1 MILHLM
7 LLMESFSGVCSK
19 LASAQPFLSFRF
31 CFYYACM
38 IAILGIYTVGWQ
50 QVIKHIPLTTAYA
63 NKAVT
68 VVWGAV
74 WGMVIFR
81 EQLTVGKLAGAIL
94 VIIGVVLFATAD
106 WEAPHE

>member
-1 MILHLM
+1 MQLM
-7 LLMESFSGVCSK
+7 LLMESVSGVCSK

-31 CFYYACM
+31 CLCYVCM
-38 IAILGIYTVGWQ
+38 VAILGIYAIGWQ
-50 QVIKHIPLTTAYA
+50 QVIKRIPLTTAYA

-74 WGMVIFR
+74 WGMVIFH

-106 WEAPHE
+106 REGSHE

>member
-1 MILHLM
+1 M
-7 LLMESFSGVCSK
+7 LLMESVSSVCSK

-31 CFYYACM
+31 CLYYACT
-38 IAILGIYTVGWQ
+38 IAILGIYAIGWQ
-50 QVIKHIPLTTAYA
+50 QVIKRIPLTTAYA
-63 NKAVT
+63 NKAVN

-81 EQLTVGKLAGAIL
+81 EQLTFGKLSGAIL

-106 WEAPHE
+106 REAPHE